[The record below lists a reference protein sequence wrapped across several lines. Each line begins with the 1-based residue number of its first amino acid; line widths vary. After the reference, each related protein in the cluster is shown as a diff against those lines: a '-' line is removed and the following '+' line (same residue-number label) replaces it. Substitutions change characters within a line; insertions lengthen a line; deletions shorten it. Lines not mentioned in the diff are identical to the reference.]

1 MTEEGEQLTVK
12 GEFEYVVY
20 ELGSKPVI
28 IDAGLKMLFITQ
40 GCLYLESSLG
50 IDPQVILKCR
60 QHNLFH
66 LNSEYIL
73 SNPNPEE
80 TTLVTCISLNMDFI
94 SRYLLD
100 DQDAF
105 RQFFRRAGFP
115 RRFSTINLHL
125 NPEINAVL
133 HAIENSDHKGF
144 GGDLYIESKVV
155 ELLALQW
162 SLADNYRKK
171 GINAVLHSTERA
183 KMEDAREILLNQ
195 GESQYSLR
203 TLAHMVGTNEYNLK
217 KNFKLVFGTTV
228 YGYLNQHKMEQARSI
243 LLKGGTNVAEVAQKM
258 GYKHATHFSSAFK
271 KYFGYL
277 PARLK
282 FLWIFFDPEF
292 LLILL

>member
-12 GEFEYVVY
+12 GEFEYAVY
-20 ELGSKPVI
+20 ELDSMPVTL
-28 IDAGLKMLFITQ
+28 DAGLKMLFVTQ
-40 GCLYLESSLG
+40 GCLCLEPVLGFDLQVSL
-50 IDPQVILKCR
+50 KSR

-66 LNSEYIL
+66 LNSDYIL

-80 TTLVTCISLNMDFI
+80 TAMLICISLNMDFI
-94 SRYLLD
+94 TRYLPEDL
-100 DQDAF
+100 DAF
-105 RQFFRRAGFP
+105 QQFFIKSGFP
-115 RRFSTINLHL
+115 RRFSAINLHL

-162 SLADNYRKK
+162 SLADSYLKK
-171 GINAVLHSTERA
+171 GINAVLHSAERA
-183 KMEDAREILLNQ
+183 KMENAREILLSQ

-228 YGYLNQHKMEQARSI
+228 YGYLNQHKMEEARSI